1 MSSTLRQLRDDRYV
15 LRIEGA
21 LVSVLL
27 LLLAAVHFWPTP
39 EPNDPPPVT
48 QNREI
53 VQIREVAP
61 TRQAGTPAPPPPPR
75 VPPIEVPDDVTLP
88 PERIDLDAS
97 LPETGDAPGSGP
109 TSDPRSAGDGRVP
122 YAQLDQIPQPI
133 RFAEPDYPADA
144 RDQSVLAQIVVEVM
158 IDEEG
163 RVTEHRIVDRLV
175 VRSREARA
183 SVSAACC
190 SRSIMKQERADS
202 SDWNYRRVSSVGYGL
217 DEAALRAASR
227 WRFRPARYRG
237 DPVPARA
244 LLTFSFGL

>member
-1 MSSTLRQLRDDRYV
+1 MFSTLRQLREDRYL
-15 LRIEGA
+15 LRIEAA

-27 LLLAAVHFWPTP
+27 LLLAAVHFWPTS
-39 EPNDPPPVT
+39 ERNDPVRVT
-48 QNREI
+48 ENREI

-61 TRQAGTPAPPPPPR
+61 TQHAGDPAPPPPPR
-75 VPPIEVPDDVTLP
+75 VPPIEVPDEVTLP

-97 LPETGDAPGSGP
+97 LLEPGDAPGSG
-109 TSDPRSAGDGRVP
+109 TANSPRAGSDGRIP
-122 YAQLDQIPQPI
+122 LSQLDQIPQPI
-133 RFAEPDYPADA
+133 RFAEPDYPSDA
-144 RDQSVLAQIVVEVM
+144 RDRSVLAQIVVEVM

-163 RVTEHRIVDRLV
+163 RVTQYRIVDRLV
-175 VRSREARA
+175 VQGREART

-202 SDWNYRRVSSVGYGL
+202 TSWNFRHVPSVGYGL